1 MNYLPQASDND
12 LISHIKKN
20 DELAS
25 DAINAISERHG
36 AIITEVIRKFS
47 SVLTNTGIAPID
59 VFREKDS
66 LIYNSAISYDDTKG
80 AKFTSW
86 LYNQTRYLC
95 LNTINKE
102 SKKSLFTEDRKFDY
116 VLNSEQKDLVS
127 EDKTIEYIT
136 NEIKNIENES
146 ARKIMSLK
154 YLYNGEK
161 PKWENIAR
169 EVDLSIPTVQKI
181 HKKYIKQIQKKV
193 KNEIES

>member
-1 MNYLPQASDND
+1 MNYLPTQSDND
-12 LISHIKKN
+12 LISHIKQN

-36 AIITEVIRKFS
+36 AIITDVIKKFS
-47 SVLTNTGIAPID
+47 SVLTNTGIAPVDI
-59 VFREKDS
+59 FHEKDS
-66 LIYNSAISYDDTKG
+66 LIYNSALSYDPSKG

-116 VLNSEQKDLVS
+116 VFNSEQKDFDSEEKNLQYIVEQINNIKDDSERKVMSLRYLEKDKKNWKEIADNVGVS
-127 EDKTIEYIT
+127 VPTVLKTHKKH
-136 NEIKNIENES
+136 IKNI
-146 ARKIMSLK
+146 
-154 YLYNGEK
+154 
-161 PKWENIAR
+161 
-169 EVDLSIPTVQKI
+169 
-181 HKKYIKQIQKKV
+181 QKKI

>member
-1 MNYLPQASDND
+1 MNYLPNLSDQD
-12 LISHIKKN
+12 LISHIKQN

-36 AIITEVIRKFS
+36 AIITDVIKKFS
-47 SVLTNTGIAPID
+47 SVLTNTGIAPVDI
-59 VFREKDS
+59 FHEKDS
-66 LIYNSAISYDDTKG
+66 LIYNSALSYDPSKG

-102 SKKSLFTEDRKFDY
+102 SKKALFTEDRKFDY
-116 VLNSEQKDLVS
+116 VNNNEQKDFVT
-127 EDKTIEYIT
+127 EDKTIQYIT
-136 NEIKNIENES
+136 NEIKNIEDEDE
-146 ARKIMSLK
+146 RKIMSLR
-154 YLYNGEK
+154 YLYQDEK

-181 HKKYIKQIQKKV
+181 HKKHIKKIQTKI
-193 KNEIES
+193 KNLES